1 MKNYI
6 QTNIH
11 ADCTVGALSVPRASL
26 FAVAVAASL
35 LLGACGGGSSDAFD
49 TASTAAAAAANRNT
63 TAFAVTSPT
72 VNTAVSGTATVK
84 GTAGTTWTKVSVV
97 DMTTGNKVAPDATP
111 SNGAFSTTVNTT
123 SQTNGTHTWQITA
136 TDAKGATRTVQNVNV
151 VVKNATSATSIFY
164 GANGHN
170 NEGGAYDLSS
180 PALQLSQL
188 QDLGVKLY
196 RNEVYSQ
203 GTANKLAGIAKTM
216 AAGGVTVYPVMLMS
230 LAFSSETDAYNAGY
244 QLGVWTATSYQ
255 YPYYEV
261 TNELDAS
268 AISGNVDGVY
278 GQQFDNTKFQI
289 ARGVIRGMIAGVKSV
304 DPNGKIVMGGGTWMH
319 YGLDQMLAN
328 GTQPDGTTG
337 HPVVNWDI
345 TAWHWYS
352 DMGDIT
358 NACGGTGCHDVL
370 AALQQMGK
378 PIWINEFGV
387 RPWLGSEQQIAAY
400 LVGNKMMAEF
410 VAVASKYNIQAIQ
423 TYELYDD
430 PAGGEGAYG
439 LLKNDGKTQKAAYA
453 AFKNFVAANPR

>member
-1 MKNYI
+1 M
-6 QTNIH
+6 
-11 ADCTVGALSVPRASL
+11 
-26 FAVAVAASL
+26 
-35 LLGACGGGSSDAFD
+35 
-49 TASTAAAAAANRNT
+49 
-63 TAFAVTSPT
+63 
-72 VNTAVSGTATVK
+72 
-84 GTAGTTWTKVSVV
+84 
-97 DMTTGNKVAPDATP
+97 
-111 SNGAFSTTVNTT
+111 
-123 SQTNGTHTWQITA
+123 
-136 TDAKGATRTVQNVNV
+136 NV

-304 DPNGKIVMGGGTWMH
+304 DPNGKIIMGGGTWMH

-453 AFKNFVAANPR
+453 AFKNFVSANPR

>member
-1 MKNYI
+1 MKKNI
-6 QTNIH
+6 QTNFRAIRV
-11 ADCTVGALSVPRASL
+11 ADILSAPKASVI
-26 FAVAVAASL
+26 AATVAVSL
-35 LLGACGGGSSDAFD
+35 LIAACGGGGNDALD
-49 TASTAAAAAANRNT
+49 TASTAAAASRKTVAA
-63 TAFAVTSPT
+63 A
-72 VNTAVSGTATVK
+72 
-84 GTAGTTWTKVSVV
+84 
-97 DMTTGNKVAPDATP
+97 
-111 SNGAFSTTVNTT
+111 
-123 SQTNGTHTWQITA
+123 
-136 TDAKGATRTVQNVNV
+136 
-151 VVKNATSATSIFY
+151 ATSASVFY

-170 NEGGAYDLSS
+170 NEGGAYDISS

-203 GTANKLAGIAKTM
+203 GSANKLAGIAKTM

-230 LAFSSETDAYNAGY
+230 IDFSSETDAYNAGY
-244 QLGVWTATSYQ
+244 QLGVWTATAYK

-261 TNELDAS
+261 SNELDTLT
-268 AISGNVDGVY
+268 IYNNVDGVY
-278 GQQFDNTKFQI
+278 PQQFDNAKFQI

-304 DPNGKIVMGGGTWMH
+304 DTNGKIVMGGGTWMH
-319 YGLDQMLAN
+319 YALDQMLAN

-370 AALQQMGK
+370 ATLQQMGK

-387 RPWLGSEQQIAAY
+387 RPWMGTDQQIAAY
-400 LVGNKMMAEF
+400 LVGNKMMSEF

-430 PAGGEGAYG
+430 PNGGEGAYG
-439 LLKNDGKTQKAAYA
+439 LLKNDGKTQKAAYT
-453 AFKNFVAANPR
+453 AFKNFVASNPK